1 MTEWK
6 TVQGSQETQPAE
18 FDTTS
23 SPTTVYQ
30 RRNVQRVTVNNAD
43 GTKAELWEYEER
55 TMSREEYAVMAEVAK
70 TQKDIAAIEDVLCSI
85 DAVNE
90 EA

>member
-43 GTKAELWEYEER
+43 GTKAELWEYGER
-55 TMSREEYAVMAEVAK
+55 TMSREEYAVVAEVARNEEEI
-70 TQKDIAAIEDVLCSI
+70 TTLQMALTELYEGM
-85 DAVNE
+85 VNE
-90 EA
+90 

>member
-1 MTEWK
+1 MKDWEK
-6 TVQGSQETQPAE
+6 VQGSQAERPDE

-43 GTKAELWEYEER
+43 GTKAELWEYGER
-55 TMSREEYAVMAEVAK
+55 TMSREEYAVVAEVAK

>member
-6 TVQGSQETQPAE
+6 KVQGSQPETPGE

-30 RRNVQRVTVNNAD
+30 RRNVQRVTVD
-43 GTKAELWEYEER
+43 EAELWEYEER
-55 TMSREEYAVMAEVAK
+55 TMTHEEFAVLLAQMDAAK
-70 TQKDIAAIEDVLCSI
+70 FEDELTDVQLALVELYEMI
-85 DAVNE
+85 GG
-90 EA
+90 